1 MAQVIIKAGHVR
13 PIWAGHPWVY
23 AQAVERVQ
31 GGAAPGDVVEVLDPQ
46 GKWLGRGLYS
56 PDTAIP
62 VRIFTRVQ
70 SQDLSLA
77 LLEQRIAAA
86 LKRRSSFG
94 LPSQR
99 TDAFRVVNGE
109 GDDFPGL
116 VVDKYRGTVAIQ
128 ISSLGVKLREAAILD
143 AIERHL
149 RPRCIIDRTSERT
162 ARAEH
167 FTVKRGIVRGQ
178 PDVRELEFA
187 ERGFEYV
194 IPLELGQKTGYYL
207 DQRPLRGRVEQLAQG
222 RSVLDVFSYVGPF
235 ALAAARGG
243 ARRVTAV
250 DSNPVAL
257 EVAARVASVNGFT
270 ERISFQH
277 DDAFEALKRAGR
289 TGDYDLIICD
299 PPKVAPSKSASMQA
313 MKYMRSVAAASCR
326 ALASA
331 GQLVLCSCSAAIGL
345 AELTRSLA
353 LGARDVNA
361 SARVIERWSQGP
373 DHPVNAAFPEGLYLS
388 AIVAEVSN
396 VT

>member
-1 MAQVIIKAGHVR
+1 VAQVTIKAGHVR

-23 AQAVERVQ
+23 AQAVDRVQ

-46 GKWLGRGLYS
+46 GKWIGRGLYS

-77 LLEQRIAAA
+77 LLEQRIVAAV
-86 LKRRSSFG
+86 KRRHSFG
-94 LPSQR
+94 LPSER
-99 TDAFRVVNGE
+99 TDAFRVINGE
-109 GDDFPGL
+109 GDEFPGL
-116 VVDKYRGTVAIQ
+116 VVDRYRDTVVVQ

-149 RPRCIIDRTSERT
+149 RPKCIIDRTSERT
-162 ARAEH
+162 ARTEH
-167 FTVKRGIVRGQ
+167 FTSKRGIVRGQ
-178 PDVRELEFA
+178 ADLRELEFH
-187 ERGFEYV
+187 ERGFDYA

-243 ARRVTAV
+243 ARRVTAI

-257 EVAARVASVNGFT
+257 EVAAQTAARNGFG
-270 ERISFQH
+270 ERIAYEH

-289 TGDYDLIICD
+289 SRDYDLVICD
-299 PPKVAPSKSASMQA
+299 PPKVAPSKSAGAQA
-313 MKYMRSVAAASCR
+313 LKYMRSIAAAGCR
-326 ALASA
+326 AVAHD

-345 AELTRSLA
+345 GELTRSLA

-361 SARVIERWSQGP
+361 SARVLERWHQGP
-373 DHPVNAAFPEGLYLS
+373 DHPVNAAFPEGLYLC

-396 VT
+396 VA